1 VFTREK
7 RERQTKLSMASML
20 TLRGLLSDGQF
31 KSGSQTLLR
40 KLDFFFGDSINKD
53 EEVLYDGN
61 YK

>member
-1 VFTREK
+1 
-7 RERQTKLSMASML
+7 MASML

-31 KSGSQTLLR
+31 ESGSHTLLR

>member
-20 TLRGLLSDGQF
+20 TLWGLLSDGKF
-31 KSGSQTLLR
+31 ESGSHALLR

-53 EEVLYDGN
+53 EEVLYNDN